1 MQPPF
6 GGILGGENVAKH
18 LPTRTMA
25 DVKEPLVLFLIGMR
39 INTLWR
45 VWEWFPAF
53 LAMPTMIVELYK
65 NPELG
70 FLRARTEMAG
80 RTITVIQYWKSF
92 EALEAYASMSD
103 RKHRPAWTAF
113 YKRATSGTGA
123 VGIFHETYIVRP
135 GEVETLYADMPADF
149 GLGGAVGMKPVTP
162 KTETARERKG

>member
-1 MQPPF
+1 M
-6 GGILGGENVAKH
+6 AKN

-39 INTLWR
+39 INTLWP
-45 VWEWFPAF
+45 VWEWLPSF
-53 LAMPTMIVELYK
+53 LAMGPMIVELYK

-70 FLRARTEMAG
+70 FLSARTEMAG

-92 EALEAYASMSD
+92 EALEAYAANSD

-123 VGIFHETYIVRP
+123 VGIYHETYIVRP
-135 GEVETLYADMPADF
+135 GEVESLYVDMPTGF
-149 GLGGAVGMKPVTP
+149 GLGGVVGVTSVTP

>member
-1 MQPPF
+1 
-6 GGILGGENVAKH
+6 
-18 LPTRTMA
+18 MA

-45 VWEWFPAF
+45 VWEWLPAF

-65 NPELG
+65 NSELG
-70 FLRARTEMAG
+70 FLSARTEMAG

-92 EALEAYASMSD
+92 EALEAYAANGE

-123 VGIFHETYIVRP
+123 VGIFHETYVIRP
-135 GEVETLYADMPADF
+135 GEIESLYVDMPVSF
-149 GLGGAVGMKPVTP
+149 GLGGAVGAKPVTP

>member
-1 MQPPF
+1 M
-6 GGILGGENVAKH
+6 AKY

-70 FLRARTEMAG
+70 FMRARTEMAG

-123 VGIFHETYIVRP
+123 VGIYHETYVIRP
-135 GEVETLYADMPADF
+135 GEVKSLYVDMPAGF
-149 GLGGAVGMKPVTP
+149 GLGGAVGAKPITP
-162 KTETARERKG
+162 KTETVRERKG

>member
-1 MQPPF
+1 M
-6 GGILGGENVAKH
+6 
-18 LPTRTMA
+18 
-25 DVKEPLVLFLIGMR
+25 LFLIGMR
-39 INTLWR
+39 INTFWR

-53 LAMPTMIVELYK
+53 LAMPTMITELYK

-70 FLRARTEMAG
+70 FLSARTEIAG

-92 EALEAYASMSD
+92 EALEAYAANAE

-135 GEVETLYADMPADF
+135 GEVETLYVDMPADF
-149 GLGGAVGMKPVTP
+149 GLGGAVGAKPVTP
-162 KTETARERKG
+162 KTETAREGNLDNGPWPWYTSPKTTPW

>member
-1 MQPPF
+1 
-6 GGILGGENVAKH
+6 
-18 LPTRTMA
+18 MA

-45 VWEWFPAF
+45 VWEWLPAF

-70 FLRARTEMAG
+70 FLRARTAMGG
-80 RTITVIQYWKSF
+80 RTITIIQYWKSF
-92 EALEAYASMSD
+92 EALEAYAANSE

-113 YKRATSGTGA
+113 YKRATRGTGA

>member
-1 MQPPF
+1 M
-6 GGILGGENVAKH
+6 AKN

-39 INTLWR
+39 INTLWP
-45 VWEWFPAF
+45 VWEWLPSF
-53 LAMPTMIVELYK
+53 LAMGPMIVELYK

-70 FLRARTEMAG
+70 FLSARTEMAG

-92 EALEAYASMSD
+92 EALEAYAANSD

-123 VGIFHETYIVRP
+123 VGIYHETYIVRP
-135 GEVETLYADMPADF
+135 GEVESLYVDMPSGF
-149 GLGGAVGMKPVTP
+149 GLGGVVGVTSVTP

>member
-1 MQPPF
+1 
-6 GGILGGENVAKH
+6 
-18 LPTRTMA
+18 
-25 DVKEPLVLFLIGMR
+25 VLFLIGMR

-92 EALEAYASMSD
+92 EALEAYAANGQ

-123 VGIFHETYIVRP
+123 VGIYHETYVIRP
-135 GEVETLYADMPADF
+135 GEVESLYVDLPANF
-149 GLGGAVGMKPVTP
+149 GLGGAVGSVPVGRR
-162 KTETARERKG
+162 TESARARKG

>member
-1 MQPPF
+1 
-6 GGILGGENVAKH
+6 
-18 LPTRTMA
+18 
-25 DVKEPLVLFLIGMR
+25 
-39 INTLWR
+39 
-45 VWEWFPAF
+45 
-53 LAMPTMIVELYK
+53 MIVELYK

-70 FLRARTEMAG
+70 FLSARTEMAG

-92 EALEAYASMSD
+92 EALEAYAANAE

-149 GLGGAVGMKPVTP
+149 GLGGAVGAKPVTP

>member
-1 MQPPF
+1 M
-6 GGILGGENVAKH
+6 
-18 LPTRTMA
+18 
-25 DVKEPLVLFLIGMR
+25 LFLIGMR

-135 GEVETLYADMPADF
+135 GEVESLYVDMPTGF
-149 GLGGAVGMKPVTP
+149 GLGGVVGVTSVTP

>member
-1 MQPPF
+1 MRAT
-6 GGILGGENVAKH
+6 GAERREVMAKH

-39 INTLWR
+39 INTFWR
-45 VWEWFPAF
+45 VWEWLPSF
-53 LAMPTMIVELYK
+53 LAMGPMIVELYK

-70 FLRARTEMAG
+70 FLSARTEMAG

-92 EALEAYASMSD
+92 EALEAYAANAE

-123 VGIFHETYIVRP
+123 VGIYHETYVIRP
-135 GEVETLYADMPADF
+135 GEVESLYVDMPSGF
-149 GLGGAVGMKPVTP
+149 GLGGAVGSVPVGP
-162 KTETARERKG
+162 RTESARERKG

>member
-1 MQPPF
+1 M
-6 GGILGGENVAKH
+6 AKH

-39 INTLWR
+39 VNTFWR
-45 VWEWFPAF
+45 VWEWLPSF
-53 LAMPTMIVELYK
+53 LAMGPMIVELYK
-65 NPELG
+65 NPDLG

-92 EALEAYASMSD
+92 EALEAYAANGQ

-123 VGIFHETYIVRP
+123 VGIYHETYVIRP
-135 GEVETLYADMPADF
+135 GEVESLYVDMPANF
-149 GLGGAVGMKPVTP
+149 GLGGAVGSVPVGSR
-162 KTETARERKG
+162 TESARARKG

>member
-1 MQPPF
+1 
-6 GGILGGENVAKH
+6 
-18 LPTRTMA
+18 MA
-25 DVKEPLVLFLIGMR
+25 NVKEPLVLFLIGMR
-39 INTLWR
+39 INTFWR

-53 LAMPTMIVELYK
+53 LAMPQMIIELYK

-70 FLRARTEMAG
+70 FLSARTEMAG

-123 VGIFHETYIVRP
+123 VGIFHETYVVRP
-135 GEVETLYADMPADF
+135 GRHACRLWSRRRRGHATSD
-149 GLGGAVGMKPVTP
+149 TP
-162 KTETARERKG
+162 NRERAAAKRVGAPGFIDAGFEIHQPLRTSATRRDRA